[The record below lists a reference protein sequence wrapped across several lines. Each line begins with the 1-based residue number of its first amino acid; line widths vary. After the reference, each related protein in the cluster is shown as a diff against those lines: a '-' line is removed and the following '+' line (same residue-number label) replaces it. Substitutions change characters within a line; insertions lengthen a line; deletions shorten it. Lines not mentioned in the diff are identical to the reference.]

1 MIGRWKSIVWS
12 PKTVW
17 RNDNHSLFCVDV
29 TGNSIDEAEAVVLAE
44 ALKEMREL
52 KDLNLDSEFWVVA
65 ISHCGDSDAE
75 VA

>member
-1 MIGRWKSIVWS
+1 MIGRLKSIVGS

-29 TGNSIDEAEAVVLAE
+29 TGNSIDEAEAVVLAK

-52 KDLNLDSEFWVVA
+52 KDLNLDSEFWVVT
-65 ISHCGDSDAE
+65 ISHCGDSGAE